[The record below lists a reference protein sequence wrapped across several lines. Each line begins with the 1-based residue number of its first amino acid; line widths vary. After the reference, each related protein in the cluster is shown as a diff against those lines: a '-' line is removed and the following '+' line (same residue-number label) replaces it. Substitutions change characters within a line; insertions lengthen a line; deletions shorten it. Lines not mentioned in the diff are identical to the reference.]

1 MAPSILTN
9 VDVLI
14 NAVELNHR
22 HGVGILINRIFTDS
36 TKIITLRTDNS
47 YQGDSPFGIFD
58 YVLGARGVNRSIIK
72 AKIEA
77 VLAGYQV
84 NHILCIPYY
93 SEELLM
99 ALAVQE
105 ITNAPICT
113 YLMDDRNVLVDGIP
127 DEVMA
132 ELLQQSALR
141 LGISPEMCDVYAT
154 KYNLPIHFAPPILPP
169 ELVNTEISGLSQ
181 DVLISQRGAMI
192 GNVWSPIW
200 LQLLRE
206 MTRKAG
212 VQLDWYGN
220 TGANWYIK
228 NRSQLA
234 IDGIIEK
241 GFLPTEME
249 VASVLRGYP
258 YVVVPSGTLDARDDN
273 LATSWLSLPSRIPFI
288 LATSN
293 TPIIVL
299 GSRNTA
305 AARFVERLKIGIV
318 ADYDSESFRTAV
330 AYITQ
335 PEIQIQMR
343 QNAASHAPL
352 LINNRMDEWIWQ
364 SLEAG
369 EPIDQRF
376 AKLCSPS
383 NYVRSFV
390 TCLNSIKSD
399 QAQLERSKSPLS
411 ISKLYTK
418 YREYRNYFRKL
429 WLGLN

>member
-1 MAPSILTN
+1 MLPTLTN
-9 VDVLI
+9 VDVVI

-36 TKIITLRTDNS
+36 AQIITLRTENS

-58 YVLGARGVNRSIIK
+58 YVLGARDVDRSIIK

-77 VLAGYQV
+77 ILAGYQV
-84 NHILCIPYY
+84 NRILCIPYY
-93 SEELLM
+93 TEELLM
-99 ALAVQE
+99 ALAVRE
-105 ITNAPICT
+105 LTDAPICT
-113 YLMDDRNVLVDGIP
+113 YLMDDRNVLVDGVP
-127 DEVMA
+127 DDVMT

-141 LGISPEMCDVYAT
+141 LGISPEMCDVYAG

-169 ELVNTEISGLSQ
+169 ELVNTEIPRLSP
-181 DVLISQRGAMI
+181 DDPTSQRGAMI

-206 MTRKAG
+206 MTRNAG

-228 NRSQLA
+228 DRSQLT
-234 IDGIIEK
+234 IDGIVER
-241 GFLPTEME
+241 GFFPTEME
-249 VASVLRGYP
+249 VAAVLRGYP
-258 YVVVPSGTLDARDDN
+258 YVVVPSGTLDSRDDN

-305 AARFVERLKIGIV
+305 AARFVERLKIGVV
-318 ADYDSESFRTAV
+318 ADYDFESFRTAV
-330 AYITQ
+330 GHVTQ
-335 PEIQIQMR
+335 PEVQLQMR
-343 QNAASHAPL
+343 QNAASYAPL

-369 EPIDQRF
+369 EPIDLRF
-376 AKLCSPS
+376 AKLCTY
-383 NYVRSFV
+383 NDYTGSFM
-390 TCLNSIKSD
+390 TCLDSIKGD
-399 QAQLERSKSPLS
+399 RAQLEKSKSPLS
-411 ISKLYTK
+411 ISKLRTK